1 MTLAYRGVKYE
12 RDSLPLE
19 MKTGDIG
26 GKYRGQDWNHH
37 YPRHMLQLEP
47 KLHRQYRGVAY
58 STRPH
63 LTGQVIP
70 STCPL
75 PVVKPPIVVQE
86 ETLSSIH
93 LNNIRLR
100 LERRLQIAQENG
112 DETLVNLLKKESQ
125 DLALNC

>member
-58 STRPH
+58 STWNVVYKSLKRM
-63 LTGQVIP
+63 GMKP
-70 STCPL
+70 SL
-75 PVVKPPIVVQE
+75 I
-86 ETLSSIH
+86 S
-93 LNNIRLR
+93 
-100 LERRLQIAQENG
+100 
-112 DETLVNLLKKESQ
+112 
-125 DLALNC
+125 

>member
-19 MKTGDIG
+19 IKTGDIG

-37 YPRHMLQLEP
+37 YPRHMIQLEP

-63 LTGQVIP
+63 LAGQVTPNI
-70 STCPL
+70 CPL
-75 PVVKPPIVVQE
+75 PLVKPSVVVQE

-93 LNNIRLR
+93 LNNIRHR
-100 LERRLQIAQENG
+100 LERRLQIAQESG

>member
-63 LTGQVIP
+63 LAGQVIP

-75 PVVKPPIVVQE
+75 PVVIVWNVVYKSLKRMVTKPSLI
-86 ETLSSIH
+86 S
-93 LNNIRLR
+93 
-100 LERRLQIAQENG
+100 
-112 DETLVNLLKKESQ
+112 
-125 DLALNC
+125 